1 MLDMPVIGAKVP
13 SSKRRTPGGSPKPP
27 DFPPPGIRLLPLKAK
42 SRPAFPPP
50 KACSKNK
57 QGPQPPQSPPP
68 ERLLQKE
75 QMKRKRQGPQPPQS
89 PPPEQLLQKEQMK
102 RKQRLPE
109 QPWIETQLELE
120 AKRMELLKAKQL
132 DLEARRMELLR
143 AKSKLEEDAKT
154 KDPKLVEE
162 AAGEMRNTRQDELPK
177 QVEQQLLCP
186 SCQAPTL
193 PRANFCGRCGVSL
206 MGVIIIDDAT
216 SSSRDRC
223 GVSLRALASTR
234 DRSRSVRRQGRQPP
248 SDSV

>member
-13 SSKRRTPGGSPKPP
+13 SKRRTPGGSPKPP

-42 SRPAFPPP
+42 SRAAFPPP

-102 RKQRLPE
+102 RKQRLQE
-109 QPWIETQLELE
+109 QPWVERQLE
-120 AKRMELLKAKQL
+120 
-132 DLEARRMELLR
+132 LEARRMELLR

-154 KDPKLVEE
+154 KDTKLVE
-162 AAGEMRNTRQDELPK
+162 GCWRNAK
-177 QVEQQLLCP
+177 H
-186 SCQAPTL
+186 
-193 PRANFCGRCGVSL
+193 
-206 MGVIIIDDAT
+206 
-216 SSSRDRC
+216 SS
-223 GVSLRALASTR
+223 G
-234 DRSRSVRRQGRQPP
+234 
-248 SDSV
+248 